1 MGVRM
6 SLEMLSKECQ
16 TFLNVI
22 NICTL
27 TVFRCEM
34 VTIKGYWRCFK
45 NVRQYLDKFRIIIS
59 MYKEMLSIKEVWT
72 L

>member
-22 NICTL
+22 NIYCL
-27 TVFRCEM
+27 TVFRRENSI
-34 VTIKGYWRCFK
+34 IKRYWKSFEK
-45 NVRQYLDKFRIIIS
+45 VRQQFDKFRIILS
-59 MYKEMLSIKEVWT
+59 MYKEMLNIKEMWT
-72 L
+72 W

>member
-6 SLEMLSKECQ
+6 SLEILSKECQ

-34 VTIKGYWRCFK
+34 VTLKGFWRCFK
-45 NVRQYLDKFRIIIS
+45 NVGQYFDKFRIILS
-59 MYKEMLSIKEVWT
+59 MYKEIVNIKEV
-72 L
+72 

>member
-27 TVFRCEM
+27 TVFRFEM
-34 VTIKGYWRCFK
+34 VTYEGFWRWFK
-45 NVRQYLDKFRIIIS
+45 NVRQYFDKFRIILS
-59 MYKEMLSIKEVWT
+59 MYKEMLNIKEV
-72 L
+72 